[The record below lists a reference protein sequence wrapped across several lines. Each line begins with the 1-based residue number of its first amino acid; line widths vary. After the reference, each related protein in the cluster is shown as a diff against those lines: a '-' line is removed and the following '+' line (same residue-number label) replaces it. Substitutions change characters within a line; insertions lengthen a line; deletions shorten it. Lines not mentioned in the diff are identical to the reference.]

1 MRNGQP
7 VQSSS
12 KPGIADRMISSF
24 MGGDPIGSAVS
35 GVAGAGEAL
44 MDEESEAER
53 AQRKLAEE
61 ELKYQRMVKTGSA
74 VPDEMSANA
83 YFGPVGGG
91 VAYLVD
97 QGLKGK
103 EPEWDEFMHAVVP
116 TPSQAQ
122 VEMNQNATALKQ
134 SWLSGLIGLALMPFA
149 LKAGE
154 RFLNRRGLLDNG
166 GGTNG

>member
-1 MRNGQP
+1 
-7 VQSSS
+7 
-12 KPGIADRMISSF
+12 
-24 MGGDPIGSAVS
+24 MGGDPIGSVAS
-35 GVAGAGEAL
+35 GVAGIGASL
-44 MDEESEAER
+44 MDDESEGER

-61 ELKYQRMVKTGSA
+61 ELKYQRMTKTGSA

-103 EPEWDEFMHAVVP
+103 EPEWEEFMHAVVP

-134 SWLSGLIGLALMPFA
+134 SWLSGLVGLMLMPYA

-154 RFLNRRGLLDNG
+154 RFLNRRGLLDSG
-166 GGTNG
+166 GAET